1 MSDVISFPRQMLSFR
16 SKTTEWRKKCVL
28 WADSKTFFNYSLVRK
43 SIIHKKINYDLL
55 EGKLHMEDV
64 QLILNPDGIQA
75 NFLPSHLQHY
85 PIMNSKI
92 NVLRGEEIKR
102 PFDYRVVVTN
112 PDAVSEVE
120 ENKKEQVFNS
130 IRQLIENTSVS
141 EDDYQA
147 KLEKLGDYYN
157 YEWQDLMELRANELL
172 NHYKKEYNIPLIF
185 NKGFVDGMAVGEEIY
200 QVDINGGEPTIEKL
214 NPLKVHVF
222 KSGYSNKIEDADLI
236 ILEDYWSPGKIIDTY
251 YDQLTPKDI
260 KYLEEMP
267 DNISEA
273 SYDSMGQRDERLGFV
288 NRYMAGFDFGT
299 SAEALFGPGTL
310 GGTAYSLMPYD
321 LAGNVRV
328 LRVYWKSKRK
338 ILKVKQYDPET
349 GEEHYEYY
357 SENYVPD
364 KSRGEEAKTLWI
376 NEAWEGTMIGGRHE
390 TLNGLSGGIFVN
402 MRPRPVQ
409 FTRMSNPSKCHFGI
423 IGTIYNLNED
433 KPFSLVDMMKSYN
446 YLYDMIHYRLNDA
459 IAANWG
465 DILELDLAKIPAGWD
480 VQKWLY
486 FAKINHIGVVD
497 SFKEGDIG
505 VAQGK
510 LAGSL
515 NNNTKGM
522 ISSNIGNY
530 IQQMMNLLEWIKM
543 EMGEIAG
550 ISKQREG
557 QVSNRET
564 VGGVERA
571 TLQSS
576 YITEWLFA
584 VHDDTK
590 KRVLEAFLEAAKIA
604 MRGKKM
610 KFQYITSDISQ
621 RIMEIDGDEFAMND
635 YGLVV
640 DSSSNPNEMLQKLE
654 GAAQAAA
661 QNGSVDIS
669 ALMKI
674 WSSASLAQKIRIVER
689 SEQRRQEQS
698 ERQQQQQ
705 LQAQQNIAQMNLQ
718 QKQAELEMQQFIAT
732 QNNQTKMAIAQL
744 QADNKVDV
752 ASLGVMPDDGIQEP
766 MTEADR
772 AKLREQVREFNE
784 KLKLDIRKLDL
795 QESKQAD
802 DKKIKLKQVNNKKQ

>member
-16 SKTTEWRKKCVL
+16 SKTLEWRKKCVL

-43 SIIHKKINYDLL
+43 SVIHKKINYDLL

-75 NFLPSHLQHY
+75 NFLPEHLQHY

-102 PFDYRVVVTN
+102 PFDFKVVVTN

-130 IRQLIENTSVS
+130 LKQLIEDEAVS
-141 EDDYQA
+141 EEDYQA

-172 NHYKKEYNIPLIF
+172 NHYQKEYNIPLIF
-185 NKGFVDGMAVGEEIY
+185 NKGFVDAMTVGEEIY

-222 KSGYSNKIEDADLI
+222 KSGYSNKIEDADLV

-251 YDQLTPKDI
+251 HEELTAKDV
-260 KYLEEMP
+260 KYLEDMP

-288 NRYMAGFDFGT
+288 NRYMSGFDFGT

-310 GGTAYSLMPYD
+310 GGSAYSLMPYD
-321 LAGNVRV
+321 LAGNIRV

-357 SENYVPD
+357 AENYVPNKD
-364 KSRGEEAKTLWI
+364 EGEESKALWI

-390 TLNGLSGGIFVN
+390 DTEGPTGGIFVN

-423 IGTIYNLNED
+423 VGTIYNLNDD

-465 DILELDLAKIPAGWD
+465 DILEMDLAKIPAGWD

-497 SFKEGDIG
+497 SFKEGSIG

-522 ISSNIGNY
+522 ISSNTGNY

-584 VHDDTK
+584 THDDTK
-590 KRVLEAFLEAAKIA
+590 KRVLEAFLEAAKIS
-604 MRGKKM
+604 MRGRKK
-610 KFQYITSDISQ
+610 KFQYVTSDISQ
-621 RIMEIDGDEFAMND
+621 RIMEINGDDFAMND

-640 DSSSNPNEMLQKLE
+640 DSGNNVTDLLQKLE

-661 QNGSVDIS
+661 QTGSVDIS

-689 SEQRRQEQS
+689 NEQKKQEQMA
-698 ERQQQQQ
+698 QQQQQ
-705 LQAQQNIAQMNLQ
+705 NLQAQQNIAQMNLQ

-744 QADNKVDV
+744 QADNKASI
-752 ASLGVMPDDGIQEP
+752 ASLATMPEDGVQEP
-766 MTEADR
+766 MSESDR
-772 AKLREQVREFNE
+772 EKLREQVREFNE
-784 KLKLDIRKLDL
+784 RLKLDTRKLDL
-795 QESKQAD
+795 QETKQSD
-802 DKKIKLKQVNNKKQ
+802 DKKIKLKQVNNKK